1 MSISLRPLSFG
12 AEKQQN
18 QMPLGGLITPPTPK
32 KPKTPKLPKPIGGLI
47 TPPSPKKPKLP
58 KNPPPMA
65 GNVVYTPKLDK
76 NI

>member
-1 MSISLRPLSFG
+1 MSISLRPMSFG
-12 AEKQQN
+12 NADKCNTPVGGKIIAPVPKKPGKKNPQ
-18 QMPLGGLITPPTPK
+18 PLGGLITPPT
-32 KPKTPKLPKPIGGLI
+32 
-47 TPPSPKKPKLP
+47 PKKPKLP